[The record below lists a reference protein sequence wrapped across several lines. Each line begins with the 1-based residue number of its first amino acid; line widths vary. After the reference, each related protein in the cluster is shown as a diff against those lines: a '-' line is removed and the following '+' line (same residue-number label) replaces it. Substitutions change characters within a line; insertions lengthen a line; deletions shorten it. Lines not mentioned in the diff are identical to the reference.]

1 MSTKSGSIS
10 IACTQL
16 GVRKL
21 SVVQSNGVSTVQG
34 SIIEVTVRTVGTFG
48 IVCYNMGTAV
58 EGCPLSKAGSTT
70 HIVQH
75 CATLCN
81 LVSSSSSL

>member
-10 IACTQL
+10 IVCIQL

-34 SIIEVTVRTVGTFG
+34 SSIEVMVRTVGPFG
-48 IVCYNMGTAV
+48 IVCYIMGNAV
-58 EGCPLSKAGSTT
+58 EGCPLS
-70 HIVQH
+70 
-75 CATLCN
+75 
-81 LVSSSSSL
+81 